1 MVIDPA
7 VVEPAI
13 ESYNRI
19 ATIAPFPVTYHLPA
33 LYELAVL
40 ECIMTML
47 EVLL

>member
-19 ATIAPFPVTYHLPA
+19 ATIAPFLLPITF
-33 LYELAVL
+33 LLFMELAVL